1 MLIRISLIVAIL
13 AGLGVAGIEFF
24 PLQDQIKQ
32 TIAQRD
38 DFNSKLKAETLAH
51 NKTKADLAKTT
62 TELTKTKGDLATAQ
76 TDRDAAKAAEAEAVK
91 KSEELAANLKRTQQ
105 DLDST
110 KDKLAA
116 WDSLNI
122 PIVKARD
129 ILNSLKRVTDE
140 KNALE
145 EEKAVIYAKARKLKA
160 QLDAVLTPNGD
171 PDMDELEG
179 KVLVVDPKFD
189 FVVLDVGSKQG
200 AVPQGKLL
208 VSRNGKLVAKLVI
221 TQNIETTQCVA
232 NVLPGPWKQ
241 SDIMEGD
248 LVFNAN

>member
-13 AGLGVAGIEFF
+13 AGLGVAGIAFF

-32 TIAQRD
+32 TISQRD
-38 DFNSKLKAETLAH
+38 DFDSKLKAETLAH
-51 NKTKADLAKTT
+51 NQTKNKLASTTKDLNDTKATLASTQQ
-62 TELTKTKGDLATAQ
+62 E
-76 TDRDAAKAAEAEAVK
+76 RDSAKAAEAEAVK
-91 KSEELAANLKRTQQ
+91 KSEDLLANLKKTQQ

-110 KDKLAA
+110 KDRLAA
-116 WDSLNI
+116 WESLGL
-122 PIVKARD
+122 PIAKARET
-129 ILNSLKRVTDE
+129 LNSLKRVTDE

-145 EEKAVIYAKARKLKA
+145 EEKAVIFAQANKYKAEL
-160 QLDAVLTPNGD
+160 AVLKGETTD
-171 PDMDELEG
+171 PQMDEMEG

-189 FVVLDVGSKQG
+189 FVVLDVGTKQG

-221 TQNIETTQCVA
+221 TQKIDPTQCIA